1 MMSERQREI
10 REAVQ
15 AANEALHHLYAAQ
28 DRLRSAGNWGIADML
43 GGGFLT
49 TLIKHSRMSDAE
61 RELTEARGAL
71 RRFARELQDVDALL
85 PTEIRCDDFLG
96 FADYFFDGV
105 IADWMMQSRI
115 DEARRQVNDAIRRVE
130 ALREQL
136 TR

>member
-85 PTEIRCDDFLG
+85 PTEIRCDDFRG